1 MVGCGNSK
9 LSEQMYDDGYKN
21 ILSIDISEV
30 VIEKMR
36 DGAFIKNKKGLRYEV
51 MDATNLN

>member
-1 MVGCGNSK
+1 
-9 LSEQMYDDGYKN
+9 MYDDGYKN

-36 DGAFIKNKKGLRYEV
+36 DGAFIKNKKVVKFRPLLDTV
-51 MDATNLN
+51 QIL

>member
-1 MVGCGNSK
+1 
-9 LSEQMYDDGYKN
+9 MYDDGYKN

-30 VIEKMR
+30 VIEKMC